1 MSNILLIKTGAT
13 MDPIM
18 AGYGDFED
26 WFAAGLGPA
35 SVSLAEVYRQ
45 QSLPRLDTLASDYDG
60 IVITGSAAMVSERAD
75 WSERTAA
82 WLKRAVASGI
92 PVLGV
97 CYGHQLL
104 AHALG
109 GRVGANPRGRQIGTV
124 RAQLLPKAH
133 GDPLLGFL
141 PAEFT
146 AQASHS
152 EIVLALPRGAERLAV
167 SPKDDNFALRFSAN
181 AWGVQFHPEFSAAV
195 TGEYI
200 RLRADALR
208 GEGLDPASLKSRLE
222 ETEQARAVLRQF
234 LKIASGEAA
243 AGSHDRSARPSAR
256 GAGSRS
262 SA

>member
-13 MDPIM
+13 LEAIS
-18 AGYGDFED
+18 AEYGDFED
-26 WFAAGLGPA
+26 WFAAGLAPA
-35 SVSLAEVYRQ
+35 SVCVVEVSRQ
-45 QSLPRLDTLASDYDG
+45 QSLPRLDTLAGDYSG
-60 IVITGSAAMVSERAD
+60 IVITGSAAMVSDRAD

-82 WLKRAVASGI
+82 WLKQAVASGI

-124 RAQLLPKAH
+124 PARLLPAADD
-133 GDPLLGFL
+133 DPLLGFL
-141 PAEFT
+141 PPRFA

-152 EIVLALPRGAERLAV
+152 EIVLALPRGAERLAA
-167 SPKDDNFALRFSAN
+167 SPKDDHFALRFADN

-208 GEGLDPASLKSRLE
+208 SEGLDPQGLMTVLE
-222 ETEQARAVLRQF
+222 QTEQAHAVLRQF
-234 LKIASGEAA
+234 MKIASGEAA
-243 AGSHDRSARPSAR
+243 AGTRGRSARSAAR

>member
-13 MDPIM
+13 LDPIS
-18 AGYGDFED
+18 AGHGDFED
-26 WFAAGLGPA
+26 WFAAGLVPA
-35 SVSLAEVYRQ
+35 SVSLVEVFRQ
-45 QSLPRLDTLASDYDG
+45 QSLPALDTLAGEYSG
-60 IVITGSAAMVSERAD
+60 IVITGSAAMVSDRAD
-75 WSERTAA
+75 WSERTAG
-82 WLKRAVASGI
+82 WLKQAVASGI

-124 RAQLLPKAH
+124 RARLLPAAH

-141 PAEFT
+141 PPQFT

-167 SPKDDNFALRFSAN
+167 SPKDDNFALRFSEN

-200 RLRADALR
+200 RLRTDALR
-208 GEGLDPASLKSRLE
+208 SEGLDPQGLMTGLE
-222 ETEQARAVLRQF
+222 QTEQARAVLRQF
-234 LKIASGEAA
+234 MKIACGEAA
-243 AGSHDRSARPSAR
+243 AGTHGRPARSAAR
-256 GAGSRS
+256 DADSRS